1 MVAASAMMITA
12 PLLAKQTIALGA
24 ILRVRF
30 KIFLPQE
37 GRRTRRATS
46 SKAWHARAQ
55 AVFAE
60 RNQCG
65 TLCGTFVR
73 FDAVNWGFVRLR
85 FYEFP
90 VCRQNQNVRNA
101 LIYWAFRIALSG
113 DPSRIRTCNPRSRN
127 PLLYPVELWDRWRLH
142 SIANMKNPLRRQVR
156 SEPFS
161 AIRRPSGAVGRCVRS
176 TRIAMYCRGR
186 QVAGDTGPSPLCRMR
201 LFRYP
206 VPPP

>member
-1 MVAASAMMITA
+1 MMVAASAMMITA
-12 PLLAKQTIALGA
+12 PLLAKQTIPLGA

-90 VCRQNQNVRNA
+90 VCRQNRNVRNA

-113 DPSRIRTCNPRSRN
+113 DPSRTSRTYKINNLRSGGSQYTPTQSLCFPDN
-127 PLLYPVELWDRWRLH
+127 VTH
-142 SIANMKNPLRRQVR
+142 
-156 SEPFS
+156 FS
-161 AIRRPSGAVGRCVRS
+161 
-176 TRIAMYCRGR
+176 
-186 QVAGDTGPSPLCRMR
+186 GP
-201 LFRYP
+201 
-206 VPPP
+206 

>member
-90 VCRQNQNVRNA
+90 VCRQNRNVRNA

-127 PLLYPVELWDRWRLH
+127 PFSCFLYQRLSRFVLLWCCGLELWSLLGHPDQSFNLY
-142 SIANMKNPLRRQVR
+142 L
-156 SEPFS
+156 E
-161 AIRRPSGAVGRCVRS
+161 
-176 TRIAMYCRGR
+176 
-186 QVAGDTGPSPLCRMR
+186 D
-201 LFRYP
+201 
-206 VPPP
+206 